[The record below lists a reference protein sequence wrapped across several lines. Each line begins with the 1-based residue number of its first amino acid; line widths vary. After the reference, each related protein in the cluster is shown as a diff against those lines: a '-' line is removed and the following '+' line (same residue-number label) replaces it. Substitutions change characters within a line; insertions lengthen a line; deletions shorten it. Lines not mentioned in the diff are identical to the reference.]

1 MSDDTRNIYE
11 RIEAARP
18 NFGAVVRRTPGQVG
32 TRAYQYA
39 DLDDVCD
46 AVEAALLAE
55 GVGVFPF
62 VKAAD
67 VYRENVACE
76 VVTALRVLNNP
87 RDEHVSSIPVPLDLS
102 PQQVGSAI
110 TYFRR
115 YGLTAALNLRTEPD
129 DDGGAASS
137 PVITREVAPE
147 AQADAAPVETP
158 VPDGWDSRE
167 QAIAA
172 HQRLAERIAA
182 LPVGTIDTA
191 AFRATHSFPYS
202 TTDYNE
208 LEEVVR
214 TAESL
219 LA

>member
-1 MSDDTRNIYE
+1 MPDDTRNIYQ
-11 RIEAARP
+11 RIEDARP
-18 NFGAVVRRTPGQVG
+18 NFKVVGRNQDGQVG
-32 TRAYQYA
+32 TRHYKYA
-39 DLDDVCD
+39 DLDSVCD
-46 AVEAALLAE
+46 AVETALLAQN
-55 GVGVFPF
+55 VGIYPTVNDNSVTVALIAIDNPAGDY
-62 VKAAD
+62 AA
-67 VYRENVACE
+67 A
-76 VVTALRVLNNP
+76 T
-87 RDEHVSSIPVPLDLS
+87 IPLPAELT
-102 PQQVGSAI
+102 PQQTGSAI

-115 YGLTAALNLRTEPD
+115 YGLVALLNLRTEPD
-129 DDGGAASS
+129 DDGSAASS
-137 PVITREVAPE
+137 PVTTREVAPE

>member
-1 MSDDTRNIYE
+1 MSDRSIQW
-11 RIEAARP
+11 RIEDARP
-18 NFGAVVRRTPGQVG
+18 NFKPVVRNASGQVG
-32 TRAYQYA
+32 TRSYNYA
-39 DLDDVCD
+39 DLNTVVD
-46 AVEAALLAE
+46 AVELALGQQ
-55 GVGVFPF
+55 GVGIRNEVN
-62 VKAAD
+62 AQ
-67 VYRENVACE
+67 C
-76 VVTALRVLNNP
+76 VVTRLVALDDP
-87 RDEHVSSIPVPLDLS
+87 SSFVTSAVPLPEGLT
-102 PQQVGSAI
+102 PQQTGSAI

-115 YGLTAALNLRTEPD
+115 YNLVALLNLQTESD
-129 DDGGAASS
+129 DDGSAASS
-137 PVITREVAPE
+137 PVTTREVAPE

-202 TTDYNE
+202 TTDYTV

-214 TAESL
+214 TTESL

>member
-1 MSDDTRNIYE
+1 MSEDTRNIYE

-18 NFGAVVRRTPGQVG
+18 NFRVVGRNQDGQVG
-32 TRAYQYA
+32 TRHYKYA
-39 DLDDVCD
+39 DLDSVCD
-46 AVEAALLAE
+46 AVETALLAQN
-55 GVGVFPF
+55 VGIYPTVNDNSVTVALIAIDNPAGDY
-62 VKAAD
+62 AA
-67 VYRENVACE
+67 A
-76 VVTALRVLNNP
+76 T
-87 RDEHVSSIPVPLDLS
+87 IPLPAELT
-102 PQQVGSAI
+102 PQQTGSAI

-115 YGLTAALNLRTEPD
+115 YGLVALLNLRTESD
-129 DDGGAASS
+129 DDGSAASS
-137 PVITREVAPE
+137 PVTTREVAPE